1 MWGHLVNM
9 FSLVNSFH
17 TIVRNHAL
25 AKWSSY
31 LLIVLLAWMIGS
43 MVSKQLT
50 PVNIPVLP
58 HISLQEADSGPVR
71 GELSFLF
78 GEPAADA
85 TPAGQVDSSDV
96 SPSEVNATRLKLKLV
111 GAIASHGKGVAII
124 ESSGNTLVAKEGEE
138 IINGVD
144 LIKVYSDQI
153 IILHRGKRE
162 KLLMEEATEGLFEQA
177 SSSSEAVSTSLTP
190 EGKATLKE
198 IGEVL
203 RNQPVSISKY
213 IRFQPVNENGKWVAV
228 KIWPRAEKAVFEGIG
243 FRAGDLLKSINGRT
257 IDEMAQEP
265 ALWQTFLNESQFDLT
280 VERNG
285 KLVDLSVDLN

>member
-1 MWGHLVNM
+1 M

-25 AKWSSY
+25 AKWSAY
-31 LLIVLLAWMIGS
+31 LLVVLLAWMIGS
-43 MVSKQLT
+43 MVSTQLT
-50 PVNIPVLP
+50 PVNMPILP
-58 HISLQEADSGPVR
+58 QISLQKTDSGPVR
-71 GELSFLF
+71 GELAFLF
-78 GEPAADA
+78 GKPAADA
-85 TPAGQVDSSDV
+85 TPAGQVDSTEV

-111 GAIASHGKGVAII
+111 GAIVSQGKGVAII
-124 ESSGNTLVAKEGEE
+124 ESSGATLVVKEGEE

-177 SSSSEAVSTSLTP
+177 SSDNQVVSSSLTQ

-203 RNQPVSISKY
+203 RSQPVNISKY

-228 KIWPRAEKAVFEGIG
+228 KIWPRTEKAVFEGIG
-243 FRAGDLLKSINGRT
+243 FQAGDLLKSINGRT